1 MRGKRRMSLFL
12 CAALAAGSIAGCAG
26 KNEMVVEEKK
36 DPVVLNF
43 FLPMSIRKTE
53 GASATLRLI
62 DEFNA
67 SHDDIQIQVEGIS
80 VKDGYDDILEKR
92 LASGKGDDI
101 FTVNADKVKRF
112 VSKGYLYDLSGLPA
126 YDRLFTSA
134 KKQAS
139 VGDVVYTIPLTMSV
153 YGMYVNTKLL
163 EQYGLSAPQDYDS
176 WIHCC
181 EVLKENGVTPVAIN
195 RWCGMTVPVMAKGLY
210 RIYQSEDYENIV
222 KGLNDGSIKIGDYML
237 EGFQLFEMFLQK
249 GYYGENLTKEYVD
262 GIPACTTDM
271 EDFKNQKVGFAFFGC
286 GVEKYFGD
294 EMDMSAY
301 EAQGV
306 PALPD
311 GTICIPSIADRYCV
325 NAQSEHLEEALEVL
339 SYITEDGSSDI
350 LKDGGGAL
358 PTREGQKGEPIGAEQ
373 MKALKELSAQEGQIP
388 IEDMNLHVTYWDTIR
403 VLCLEMVDGMSAE
416 EAAEEYN
423 QIQMELI
430 KEYEAEK

>member
-1 MRGKRRMSLFL
+1 MKGKRWMSMFL
-12 CAALAAGSIAGCAG
+12 CAALAVGSIAGCAG
-26 KNEMVVEEKK
+26 KNEVAVEEKNET
-36 DPVVLNF
+36 VILNF

-62 DEFNA
+62 DQFNA
-67 SHDDIQIQVEGIS
+67 THDGIQIQVEGIS

-101 FTVNADKVKRF
+101 FTVNADKVKDF

-134 KKQAS
+134 KSQS
-139 VGDVVYTIPLTMSV
+139 TVEGVVYTIPLTMSV

-163 EQYGLSAPQDYDS
+163 EQYGLSAPEDYDS

-286 GVEKYFGD
+286 GVEKYFGE

-301 EAQGV
+301 KAQGV
-306 PALPD
+306 PALSD
-311 GTICIPSIADRYCV
+311 GTICIPSIADRFCV
-325 NAQSEHLEEALEVL
+325 NAQSEHLEEALEVVR
-339 SYITEDGSSDI
+339 YITEDDSPEI
-350 LKDGGGAL
+350 LKEGGGAL

-373 MKALKELSAQEGQIP
+373 MKALKDLASQEGQIP
-388 IEDMNLHVTYWDTIR
+388 IEDMNLHFTYWDTIR
-403 VLCLEMVDGMSAE
+403 ILCLEMVDGMSAE

-423 QIQMELI
+423 RIQMEQI
-430 KEYEAEK
+430 EAYKTGK